1 MLIPFFL
8 LSGKLDNLVNYVLF
22 CAAFETGRLLIFF
35 FDDFATETLNVR
47 NRNVNALPQGEEL

>member
-1 MLIPFFL
+1 MYIPNYSMLIPFFL

-35 FDDFATETLNVR
+35 FVDFVTES
-47 NRNVNALPQGEEL
+47 